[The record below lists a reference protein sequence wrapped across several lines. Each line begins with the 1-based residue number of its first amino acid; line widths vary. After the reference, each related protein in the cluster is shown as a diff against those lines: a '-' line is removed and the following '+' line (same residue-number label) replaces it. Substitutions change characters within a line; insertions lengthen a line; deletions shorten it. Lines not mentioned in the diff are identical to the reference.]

1 MCGVYQP
8 LSLSKPYVEE
18 IPPTKPDQDKFK
30 ATAVQEGG
38 GGGGGGGT
46 RHGICLCIIFIVQE
60 MRGQTVRPNPDCG
73 F

>member
-30 ATAVQEGG
+30 ATAVQGG
-38 GGGGGGGT
+38 GGNTSRNLPVYNIYRAGNE
-46 RHGICLCIIFIVQE
+46 RANCSA
-60 MRGQTVRPNPDCG
+60 
-73 F
+73 

>member
-38 GGGGGGGT
+38 GVEGGGEHVT
-46 RHGICLCIIFIVQE
+46 EFAWV
-60 MRGQTVRPNPDCG
+60 
-73 F
+73 